1 MAIPRRNWRFRWLA
15 EIGGS
20 EGPDAVMR
28 NLHAHLVKGNFV
40 RGEYAAWD
48 KLVTYGLLRQ
58 KLLVM
63 VPVRPA

>member
-28 NLHAHLVKGNFV
+28 NLHALLVKGDFG

-48 KLVTYGLLRQ
+48 KLVTDDLRQ
-58 KLLVM
+58 KLLVI